1 MIYGTV
7 GLGKI
12 CFTVLDAEE
21 ETFREGGFLSPV
33 ERDIKRHAEVCQL
46 EHVLQGSQE
55 ERQDSLARQQHPTL
69 HPGTNNNN
77 NFAVNDGSVN
87 YDENF
92 IRGQWCWCWSS
103 GQQMCVYYSNN
114 TILKLVLIY
123 CRLKRAWRWCH
134 KGVLSYA
141 MQK

>member
-7 GLGKI
+7 DLCKI

-55 ERQDSLARQQHPTL
+55 ERQDSLARQQHPAL

-87 YDENF
+87 YDEK
-92 IRGQWCWCWSS
+92 RT
-103 GQQMCVYYSNN
+103 VV
-114 TILKLVLIY
+114 LVLVKWSANVCLLLQQYDFESCADLLQIKKS
-123 CRLKRAWRWCH
+123 LEM
-134 KGVLSYA
+134 VS
-141 MQK
+141 

>member
-33 ERDIKRHAEVCQL
+33 ERDIERHAEVCQL

-87 YDENF
+87 YDEK
-92 IRGQWCWCWSS
+92 RT
-103 GQQMCVYYSNN
+103 VV
-114 TILKLVLIY
+114 LVLVKWSANVCLLLQQYDFESCADLLQIKKS
-123 CRLKRAWRWCH
+123 LEM
-134 KGVLSYA
+134 VS
-141 MQK
+141 

>member
-33 ERDIKRHAEVCQL
+33 ERDIERHAEVCQL

-55 ERQDSLARQQHPTL
+55 ERQDSLARQQHPAL

-87 YDENF
+87 YDEK
-92 IRGQWCWCWSS
+92 RT
-103 GQQMCVYYSNN
+103 VV
-114 TILKLVLIY
+114 LVLVKWSANVCLLLQQYDFETCADLLQIKKS
-123 CRLKRAWRWCH
+123 LEM
-134 KGVLSYA
+134 VS
-141 MQK
+141 

>member
-33 ERDIKRHAEVCQL
+33 ERDIERHAEVCQL

-55 ERQDSLARQQHPTL
+55 ERQDSLARQQHPAL

-87 YDENF
+87 YDEK
-92 IRGQWCWCWSS
+92 RT
-103 GQQMCVYYSNN
+103 VV
-114 TILKLVLIY
+114 LVLVKWSANVCLLLQQY
-123 CRLKRAWRWCH
+123 DFESCAD
-134 KGVLSYA
+134 VLQIKKSLE
-141 MQK
+141 MVS

>member
-7 GLGKI
+7 DLCKI

-55 ERQDSLARQQHPTL
+55 ERQDSLARQQHPAL
-69 HPGTNNNN
+69 HPGTNNNH

-87 YDENF
+87 YDEK
-92 IRGQWCWCWSS
+92 RT
-103 GQQMCVYYSNN
+103 VV
-114 TILKLVLIY
+114 LVLVKWSANVCPLLQQYDFESCADLLQIKKS
-123 CRLKRAWRWCH
+123 LEM
-134 KGVLSYA
+134 VS
-141 MQK
+141 

>member
-33 ERDIKRHAEVCQL
+33 ERDIERHAEVCQL

-55 ERQDSLARQQHPTL
+55 ERQDSLARQQHPAL

-87 YDENF
+87 YDEK
-92 IRGQWCWCWSS
+92 RT
-103 GQQMCVYYSNN
+103 VV
-114 TILKLVLIY
+114 LVLVKWSANVCLLLQQYDFESCADLLQIKKS
-123 CRLKRAWRWCH
+123 LEM
-134 KGVLSYA
+134 VS
-141 MQK
+141 

>member
-33 ERDIKRHAEVCQL
+33 ERDIERHAEVCQL

-55 ERQDSLARQQHPTL
+55 ERQDSLARQLRRKADSGVGVGQVVSKCVSSTPT
-69 HPGTNNNN
+69 
-77 NFAVNDGSVN
+77 
-87 YDENF
+87 
-92 IRGQWCWCWSS
+92 IRF
-103 GQQMCVYYSNN
+103 
-114 TILKLVLIY
+114 
-123 CRLKRAWRWCH
+123 
-134 KGVLSYA
+134 
-141 MQK
+141 

>member
-55 ERQDSLARQQHPTL
+55 ERQDSLARQQHPAL

-87 YDENF
+87 YDEK
-92 IRGQWCWCWSS
+92 RT
-103 GQQMCVYYSNN
+103 VV
-114 TILKLVLIY
+114 LVLVKWSANVCLLLQQYDFESCADLLQIKKS
-123 CRLKRAWRWCH
+123 LEM
-134 KGVLSYA
+134 VS
-141 MQK
+141 

>member
-55 ERQDSLARQQHPTL
+55 ERQDSLARQQHPAL
-69 HPGTNNNN
+69 HPVHHVQVSEKVQN
-77 NFAVNDGSVN
+77 
-87 YDENF
+87 
-92 IRGQWCWCWSS
+92 R
-103 GQQMCVYYSNN
+103 
-114 TILKLVLIY
+114 KVLNI
-123 CRLKRAWRWCH
+123 KN
-134 KGVLSYA
+134 
-141 MQK
+141 

>member
-7 GLGKI
+7 DLCKI

-55 ERQDSLARQQHPTL
+55 ERQDSLARQQHPAL

-87 YDENF
+87 YDEK
-92 IRGQWCWCWSS
+92 RT
-103 GQQMCVYYSNN
+103 VV
-114 TILKLVLIY
+114 LVLVKWSANVCLLLQQYDFETCADLLQIKKS
-123 CRLKRAWRWCH
+123 LEM
-134 KGVLSYA
+134 VS
-141 MQK
+141 

>member
-7 GLGKI
+7 DLCKI

-33 ERDIKRHAEVCQL
+33 ERDIERHAEVCQL

-55 ERQDSLARQQHPTL
+55 ERQDSLARQQHPAL

-87 YDENF
+87 YDEK
-92 IRGQWCWCWSS
+92 RT
-103 GQQMCVYYSNN
+103 VV
-114 TILKLVLIY
+114 LVLVKWSANVCLLLQQYDFESCADLLQIKKS
-123 CRLKRAWRWCH
+123 LEM
-134 KGVLSYA
+134 VS
-141 MQK
+141 